1 MVMFLILIVMV
12 AALGSQ
18 KPSYLDHEELY
29 GPVSLFTGKL
39 CRVSLLPECSFYS
52 SSLNFKLN

>member
-1 MVMFLILIVMV
+1 MVMFLMLIVMV
-12 AALGSQ
+12 AAYGSQ

-39 CRVSLLPECSFYS
+39 GRVLLLPECYFYY
-52 SSLNFKLN
+52 SSLNFELN